1 MTGTIT
7 MTHFLIAFALLATGN
22 AWAQESPV
30 PGPETAAK
38 QPIKVEIVE
47 SGGKYQLLRGGKPY
61 AMRGAG
67 IDHSDLEVFAA
78 HGGNSF
84 RTWAVDDGPL
94 PARELLDKAHALGL
108 TVSLCL
114 EFDRERHGFD
124 YNDAA
129 AVARQKEE
137 TRARVMANKDHPA
150 LLTWIIGNEL
160 NFDYDNPKVFDAV
173 NVVSKMI
180 HEIDPNHP
188 TTTALAGAD
197 KRVMRDVQERASDLD
212 FLSFQLYADVV
223 NLPKYIER
231 SDYKGPYFVTE
242 WGAVGHW
249 EVFKTRWD
257 APVEQTSSEKAASY
271 ANSYLKVIQE
281 HGDQII
287 GNYVFLWGQ
296 KQERTGTWYGMFT
309 EDGSS
314 TEAVD
319 VMHYI
324 WNNKWPDNRA
334 PRISRVSLDG
344 QVGYDNVTLWK
355 GNEYKAEVNAVDS
368 DNDTLTYHWVIREES
383 KAKEIGGDKEVI
395 PPVIE
400 GMISSNS
407 GPEITM
413 KAPEEGGA
421 YRLFV
426 YVSDGNN
433 NMGHSNTP
441 FYVK

>member
-1 MTGTIT
+1 MK
-7 MTHFLIAFALLATGN
+7 HFLFIFTLLAIGD
-22 AWAQESPV
+22 ALAQESTV
-30 PGPETAAK
+30 SSTENVTM
-38 QPIKVEIVE
+38 QPIKVEIVQRD
-47 SGGKYQLLRGGKPY
+47 GKYQLLRGGKPY
-61 AMRGAG
+61 VIRGAG
-67 IDHSDLEVFAA
+67 IDHSDLETFAG
-78 HGGNSF
+78 HGGNSL
-84 RTWAVDDGPL
+84 RTWAVDDGPI
-94 PARELLDKAHALGL
+94 PARELLDKAHSLGL

-114 EFDRERHGFD
+114 EFARERQGFD

-137 TRARVMANKDHPA
+137 TRARVMAHKDHPA

-160 NFDYDNPKVFDAV
+160 NFDYENPKVFDAV
-173 NVVSKMI
+173 NDVSIMI

-197 KRVMRDVQERASDLD
+197 QRVMGDVQERASDLD

-223 NLPKYIER
+223 NLPGHVER
-231 SDYKGPYFVTE
+231 SGYKGPYFVTE

-257 APVEQTSSEKAASY
+257 APVEQTSSEKAANY
-271 ANSYLKVIQE
+271 ANSYLKVMQE
-281 HGDQII
+281 HDEQII

-309 EDGSS
+309 EDGAS

-324 WNNKWPDNRA
+324 WTNKWPDNRA
-334 PRISRVSLDG
+334 PRVSRLALDG
-344 QVGYDNVTLWK
+344 KVGYDNIMLWGGK
-355 GNEYKAEVNAVDS
+355 EYTAVVNAVDS
-368 DNDTLTYHWVIREES
+368 DNDTLTYRWEVREES
-383 KAKEIGGDKEVI
+383 KATDVGGDKEII
-395 PPVIE
+395 PPAIE
-400 GMISSNS
+400 GSINSKS
-407 GPEITM
+407 GPEVIM
-413 KAPEEGGA
+413 KAPEEAGA

-433 NMGHSNTP
+433 NTGHSNTP

>member
-1 MTGTIT
+1 MKNY
-7 MTHFLIAFALLATGN
+7 LIAFLLLLAGN
-22 AWAQESPV
+22 ALAQEAPA
-30 PGPETAAK
+30 PGSRAEPMQA
-38 QPIKVEIVE
+38 IKVEIVKQ
-47 SGGKYQLLRGGKPY
+47 GGKYQLLRGGKPY
-61 AMRGAG
+61 AIRGAG
-67 IDHSDLEVFAA
+67 IDHADLETFAA
-78 HGGNSF
+78 YGGNSF
-84 RTWAVDDGPL
+84 RTWAVDDGAMP
-94 PARELLDKAHALGL
+94 PGELLDRAHALGL

-114 EFDRERHGFD
+114 EFARERLGFD

-137 TRARVMANKDHPA
+137 TRARVMAHKDHPA
-150 LLTWIIGNEL
+150 LLTWIIGNEV
-160 NFDYDNPKVFDAV
+160 NFDYENPKVFDAV
-173 NVVSKMI
+173 NDISKMI

-188 TTTALAGAD
+188 TTTALAGAS

-223 NLPKYIER
+223 NLPKYVKR
-231 SDYKGPYFVTE
+231 SKYKGPYMVTE

-257 APVEQTSSEKAASY
+257 APVEQSSSEKAATY

-281 HGDQII
+281 HSDQII

-324 WNNKWPDNRA
+324 WTNQWPANRA
-334 PRISRVSLDG
+334 PRVSRVSIKNK
-344 QVGYDNVTLWK
+344 VGYDNITLWA
-355 GNEYKAEVNAVDS
+355 GNEYTAKVNAVDP
-368 DNDTLTYHWVIREES
+368 DNDALTYRWEVREES
-383 KAKEIGGDKEVI
+383 KAKEVGGDKEAI
-395 PPVIE
+395 PPVIQ
-400 GMISSNS
+400 GMISGKP
-407 GPEITM
+407 GPEVTM
-413 KAPEEGGA
+413 KAPEKSGG
-421 YRLFV
+421 YRLLV